1 MSITINQPVSV
12 PVSVKVRMCVARI
25 MAMVSADAESRRA
38 AEVCFREIT
47 RNQSNLIAMIC
58 LSFAGSKE
66 DFEDLRQDALLNIWR
81 GIGSFRRDSSEST
94 WVYRVTLN
102 SCISS
107 RRKLKSGG
115 RQAEAHNE
123 FYRELFEDSSAEE
136 IERYELMYRLISRL
150 SPLDKSVLLMW
161 LDEKPYD
168 EIAEVSGLSR
178 NAVASRLKRAKERL
192 ATMASEINE

>member
-1 MSITINQPVSV
+1 M
-12 PVSVKVRMCVARI
+12 
-25 MAMVSADAESRRA
+25 
-38 AEVCFREIT
+38 
-47 RNQSNLIAMIC
+47 IAMIC

>member
-1 MSITINQPVSV
+1 MSITINLPVSV
-12 PVSVKVRMCVARI
+12 PLSVKVRMCVARI

-81 GIGSFRRDSSEST
+81 GIGSFRRDSREST

-115 RQAEAHNE
+115 RQAEAHNK

>member
-1 MSITINQPVSV
+1 MSITINL

-25 MAMVSADAESRRA
+25 MTMVSADAESRRA

-81 GIGSFRRDSSEST
+81 GIGSFRRDSREST

>member
-1 MSITINQPVSV
+1 MSITINLPVSV
-12 PVSVKVRMCVARI
+12 PLSVKVRMCVARI

-107 RRKLKSGG
+107 RQKLKSGG

>member
-1 MSITINQPVSV
+1 MSITINPPVSV
-12 PVSVKVRMCVARI
+12 PLSVKVRMCVARI
-25 MAMVSADAESRRA
+25 MAMVSADAKSRRA

-115 RQAEAHNE
+115 RQTEAHNE

>member
-1 MSITINQPVSV
+1 MSITINLPL
-12 PVSVKVRMCVARI
+12 SVKVRMCVARI

-66 DFEDLRQDALLNIWR
+66 NFEDLRQDALLNIWR